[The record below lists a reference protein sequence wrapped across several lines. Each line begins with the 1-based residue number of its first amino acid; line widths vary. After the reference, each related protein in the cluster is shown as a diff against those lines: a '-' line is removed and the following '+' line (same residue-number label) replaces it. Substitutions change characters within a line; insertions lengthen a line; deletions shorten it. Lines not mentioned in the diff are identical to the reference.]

1 MAASGAQE
9 TTREADRGEQS
20 PRHPPRTDLAQNTP
34 RPRRRKASGSNL
46 TRRTSVRLDLVW
58 KSVKISLT
66 RNERANGGEDGEGRD
81 RLRARP
87 TLGRARIRLDSSCGS
102 ATASL
107 PGVTRAQ
114 SPHRCARRE

>member
-66 RNERANGGEDGEGRD
+66 RMSVRTVEKTARAEIACGRGPHSAAPASGSTAVAGPLL
-81 RLRARP
+81 LRS
-87 TLGRARIRLDSSCGS
+87 RA
-102 ATASL
+102 
-107 PGVTRAQ
+107 
-114 SPHRCARRE
+114 